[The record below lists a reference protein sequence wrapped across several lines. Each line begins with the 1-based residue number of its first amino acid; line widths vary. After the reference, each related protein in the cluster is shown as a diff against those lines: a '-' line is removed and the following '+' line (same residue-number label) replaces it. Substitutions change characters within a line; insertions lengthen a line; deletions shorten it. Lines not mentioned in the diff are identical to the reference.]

1 MKKIFLFLSAVLVS
15 LAMQATLVTKDYNLS
30 DLSKQQESTTW
41 SSNTVTVTNGWDGV
55 AHDCGEYP
63 YNAEDYT
70 ELTLEL
76 ASASEVGVYINVTYS
91 DNTTSEKTIA
101 AGSLIGR
108 IALSSSAIKRIDV
121 KLTAAGSATLSK
133 LYFSKVVGKET
144 ETHLL
149 NSDYELVNW
158 DWDNRLQLENTWFGA
173 IHEGDKIVVTYTSE
187 ANADPDYVGAQVRI
201 KDTNDEFTDVVESEI
216 IQESQTNATFE
227 IVLREADI
235 EPLKTK
241 GMYINGK
248 KIVINKVDL
257 YTYAQQ
263 IMVEKV
269 LNTGNES
276 LGNDWG
282 QHWLHTTDLP
292 TLAAG
297 DELRV
302 TVSAVTG
309 EYPQVNFRHDDNGN
323 NPVVIEGIDATVP
336 KVYSVSLT
344 AAQANDINSGKLFI
358 VGQNNSLSHFAI
370 AQPMSIYDENL
381 LWYGEDAAGDDWGT
395 PVNLPAGKFS
405 GVEVGDILN
414 VLLTELDAEGQL
426 FLRQGN
432 YADFT
437 VKPNFYLNGNCAAP
451 MALSF
456 VINASMKDE
465 LQANGLLVS
474 GKKFTVSAV
483 YVIKAEAHTE
493 SYFLKVGDAEMATL
507 VLPFNATLPAGVEAY
522 RLTYEGSNAIEATAV
537 SAIQADKPVLII
549 AAANTD
555 PGYEFVSEEGADT
568 CIYYKNTWSVGAY
581 ADGALHGNYA
591 NEFSIPNKYEIESVM
606 NYFYVLQN
614 GADGVGFYQL
624 QYWGDVK
631 VNPYRAFL
639 GCSLDL
645 NDFDTSVPAPGRKMR
660 LVFNN
665 ENTTTGMES
674 VQTSEI
680 STQKILRNGQIY
692 ILRNGVEYNVN
703 GQMTK

>member
-1 MKKIFLFLSAVLVS
+1 MKKIFLFLSAALVS
-15 LAMQATLVTKDYNLS
+15 LAMQATVVTQDFNLS
-30 DLSKQQESTTW
+30 DFSGNASFDGSVITASDNSWQGIYKNDGYSAFALAESHYTDLVVELSATPEVDVFVQVSYSDA
-41 SSNTVTVTNGWDGV
+41 SSNDFTINTTQTSGR
-55 AHDCGEYP
+55 
-63 YNAEDYT
+63 
-70 ELTLEL
+70 LTL
-76 ASASEVGVYINVTYS
+76 ASANVTS
-91 DNTTSEKTIA
+91 V
-101 AGSLIGR
+101 
-108 IALSSSAIKRIDV
+108 AIKLVD
-121 KLTAAGSATLSK
+121 AGSATLSK
-133 LYFSKVVGKET
+133 VYFSKVVGKET

-158 DWDNRLQLENTWFGA
+158 VWDNRLQLENTWFGA

-201 KDTNDEFTDVVESEI
+201 EETNAEFTDVIESEI
-216 IQESQTNATFE
+216 IQESQANATYE
-227 IVLREADI
+227 IVIREADI
-235 EPLKTK
+235 EGLKTK
-241 GMYINGK
+241 GMYINGN

-276 LGNDWG
+276 LGTNWG

-395 PVNLPAGKFS
+395 PVNLPASKFS

-426 FLRQGN
+426 FLTQGN

-493 SYFLKVGDAEMATL
+493 SYFLKVGNAEMATL

-568 CIYYKNTWSVGAY
+568 CIFYKNTWSIGTY

-591 NEFSIPNKYEIESVM
+591 NEFSIPNKYES

-614 GADGVGFYQL
+614 GADKVGFYQL

-645 NDFDTSVPAPGRKMR
+645 NGFDTPDSAAPGRKMR
-660 LVFNN
+660 IVFHKDATTDIVTV
-665 ENTTTGMES
+665 ENA
-674 VQTSEI
+674 EI
-680 STQKILRNGQIY
+680 STQKILRNGQILIIRDGKTY
-692 ILRNGVEYNVN
+692 DIFGRLVD
-703 GQMTK
+703 

>member
-1 MKKIFLFLSAVLVS
+1 MKKIFLFLGAVLVATSLCATPIKQSIDLSAVEEYGTVTWNAETKTIETDNENYWAGVHTNTTLDATGYSKLVLVLKEGYETVNVNLTVEYSGGTPAPQDKTNAAGLKTICIPLNGTNISDIIIRVTNYSSSAVLDELYLYKVIG
-15 LAMQATLVTKDYNLS
+15 KDEEVNLFEGS
-30 DLSKQQESTTW
+30 HAFENWSWLPLCADLSK
-41 SSNTVTVTNGWDGV
+41 
-55 AHDCGEYP
+55 
-63 YNAEDYT
+63 YN
-70 ELTLEL
+70 
-76 ASASEVGVYINVTYS
+76 
-91 DNTTSEKTIA
+91 
-101 AGSLIGR
+101 SL
-108 IALSSSAIKRIDV
+108 
-121 KLTAAGSATLSK
+121 
-133 LYFSKVVGKET
+133 
-144 ETHLL
+144 
-149 NSDYELVNW
+149 
-158 DWDNRLQLENTWFGA
+158 
-173 IHEGDKIVVTYTSE
+173 HEGDKVVISYTSKGE
-187 ANADPDYVGAQVRI
+187 NPACQVKI
-201 KDTNDEFTDVVESEI
+201 CT
-216 IQESQTNATFE
+216 TNAQLNQAGEYVDISDASQAEFE
-227 IVLREADI
+227 LCEEDI
-235 EPLKTK
+235 AALKAN
-241 GMYINGK
+241 GMYLNGENLT
-248 KIVINKVDL
+248 ITKVSL
-257 YTYAQQ
+257 LTYSQQ

-282 QHWLHTTDLP
+282 QHWLHTTDLS

-395 PVNLPAGKFS
+395 PVNLPASKFS
-405 GVEVGDILN
+405 SVEVGDILN

-426 FLRQGN
+426 FLTQGN

-568 CIYYKNTWSVGAY
+568 TIFYKNKAWSIGTY

-614 GADGVGFYQL
+614 GANGVGFYQL

-639 GCSLDL
+639 GCSLNL
-645 NDFDTSVPAPGRKMR
+645 NGFDTSVPAPDRKMR
-660 LVFNN
+660 IVFHKDATTDIVTV
-665 ENTTTGMES
+665 ENA
-674 VQTSEI
+674 EI
-680 STQKILRNGQIY
+680 SSQKILRNGQLFIIRDGKTY
-692 ILRNGVEYNVN
+692 DIFGRLVD
-703 GQMTK
+703 

>member
-1 MKKIFLFLSAVLVS
+1 MRKLFSIFSALLVATSLCATPIKQSIDLSAVEEYGTVTWNAETKTIETDNENGWAGVHTNTTLDATGYSKLV
-15 LAMQATLVTKDYNLS
+15 LVLKEGYETVNVNLTVLYSGGTPAQQDKTNAAGLKTICIPLNGTNISDIIIRVTNKSSSAVLDELYLYKVIGKDEEVNLFEGS
-30 DLSKQQESTTW
+30 HAFENWSWLPLRDDLSK
-41 SSNTVTVTNGWDGV
+41 
-55 AHDCGEYP
+55 
-63 YNAEDYT
+63 YN
-70 ELTLEL
+70 
-76 ASASEVGVYINVTYS
+76 
-91 DNTTSEKTIA
+91 
-101 AGSLIGR
+101 SL
-108 IALSSSAIKRIDV
+108 
-121 KLTAAGSATLSK
+121 
-133 LYFSKVVGKET
+133 
-144 ETHLL
+144 
-149 NSDYELVNW
+149 
-158 DWDNRLQLENTWFGA
+158 
-173 IHEGDKIVVTYTSE
+173 HEGDKVVISYTSKGE
-187 ANADPDYVGAQVRI
+187 DPACQVRI
-201 KDTNDEFTDVVESEI
+201 CDTNPALQLSQAGENVDISGASQAEFELCE
-216 IQESQTNATFE
+216 E
-227 IVLREADI
+227 DI
-235 EPLKTK
+235 AALKAN
-241 GMYINGK
+241 GMYLNGK
-248 KIVINKVDL
+248 NLTITKVSL
-257 YTYAQQ
+257 FTYTQQ
-263 IMVEKV
+263 IMVERV
-269 LNTGNES
+269 LNTGEENLTWS
-276 LGNDWG
+276 K
-282 QHWLHTTDLP
+282 HWEHTDLP

-297 DELRV
+297 DELHF
-302 TVSAVTG
+302 TVSAVTAAD
-309 EYPQVNFRHDDNGN
+309 PKVNFRHDDEGN
-323 NPVVIEGIDATVP
+323 SPIVVDDIEETVP

-344 AAQANDINSGKLFI
+344 AAQAQDINNGKLFI

-395 PVNLPAGKFS
+395 PVNLPASKFS

-426 FLRQGN
+426 FLTQGN

-483 YVIKAEAHTE
+483 YVLKAVARTE

-568 CIYYKNTWSVGAY
+568 CIYYKNTWSIGTY

-591 NEFSIPNKYEIESVM
+591 NEFSIPNKYEIKSVM

-645 NDFDTSVPAPGRKMR
+645 NDFDTPDPAPGRKMR
-660 LVFNN
+660 IVFHKDAP
-665 ENTTTGMES
+665 TGVES
-674 VQTSEI
+674 VQSSAI
-680 STQKILRNGQIY
+680 GTQKILRNGQIL
-692 ILRNGVEYNVN
+692 IIRDAKTYNTLGQPVN
-703 GQMTK
+703 Q